1 VCHQSKLTH
10 KRIDMLLL
18 VDIGPSNVQIC
29 VVDVGGLSGCYWRG
43 SRVSDGE
50 SCARNRGRVFLQGSG
65 WGVGLLILRMG
76 C

>member
-1 VCHQSKLTH
+1 MCASVEPVCHQSKLTH

-43 SRVSDGE
+43 YRVSDG
-50 SCARNRGRVFLQGSG
+50 
-65 WGVGLLILRMG
+65 
-76 C
+76 